1 MRVLVELVTD
11 LMIETGLFGRVVASS
26 STVVLV
32 TVLVMSN
39 NTVVMTKVTA
49 LMLIVEREVLVTT
62 DWEVRVVKTVEV
74 VVVKTKVDTNLV
86 DGIRVVL
93 ITVAIAKLVN
103 TVWVFVKTL
112 YLATSVVLK

>member
-1 MRVLVELVTD
+1 MELVTD
-11 LMIETGLFGRVVASS
+11 LMIEIGLFGSVVAPS

-62 DWEVRVVKTVEV
+62 DWEVKVVNTVEV

-86 DGIRVVL
+86 EGTRVVL

-112 YLATSVVLK
+112 YLAASVVLK